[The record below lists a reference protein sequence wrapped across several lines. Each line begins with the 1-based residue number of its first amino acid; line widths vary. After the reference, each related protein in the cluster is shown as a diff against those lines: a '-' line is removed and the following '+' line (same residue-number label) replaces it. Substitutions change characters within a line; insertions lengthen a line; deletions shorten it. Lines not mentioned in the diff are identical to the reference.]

1 MPTRSIGTIVRK
13 LSFLMLQR
21 GSAVRDALRHTA
33 MPSAGQWC
41 SRVARNFTSGQ
52 RSSISARFTRVG
64 AR

>member
-1 MPTRSIGTIVRK
+1 
-13 LSFLMLQR
+13 MLQR